1 MKLIFIPKDFINRK
15 VCKEKEAEESLYIC
29 VGYIPIAVVGCGAEV
44 HQAAFYSSLKTEAV
58 LICGTKK
65 EVNLM
70 ELVKQQQKKQQLI
83 NENLI
88 HSISATDYFKPVKPN
103 KRHKKWLS
111 PYKYHK

>member
-44 HQAAFYSSLKTEAV
+44 HQAAFYSLPKTEAV
-58 LICGTKK
+58 LICGTNK
-65 EVNLM
+65 EIDLT
-70 ELVKQQQKKQQLI
+70 ELVKSTPVC
-83 NENLI
+83 NEIII